1 MISGSVPEW
10 MESFPPE
17 SMTSLQNSMVGW
29 YEWSVGVV
37 ACSHTRFVNRW
48 TSDSVSVGVIRS
60 LRHGHGALV
69 MGHRSRWFCWGGDA
83 TQPEDEIPGV
93 PRGGLTIVLV
103 HSR

>member
-29 YEWSVGVV
+29 YEWSVWVVV

-48 TSDSVSVGVIRS
+48 TSDSVSVGVGRTPVRYSIV
-60 LRHGHGALV
+60 HGMMILHSVPVTKPYLFET
-69 MGHRSRWFCWGGDA
+69 SSFYGGPVVD
-83 TQPEDEIPGV
+83 V
-93 PRGGLTIVLV
+93 
-103 HSR
+103 